1 VRFILKEETMSRY
14 FLGIDIGGT
23 KSHALI
29 ANDQG
34 VALGFAEG
42 PAGSYEY
49 VGWDGLRHALHEV
62 TDCVLASIKP
72 AQARLSDRL
81 SDRLSGVGLGIA
93 GYDWPGE
100 REPTRQAIAS
110 LALDAPL
117 AFVNDTVIGL
127 MAGATEGWGVAV
139 VAGTGS
145 NAHGRDREGN
155 HGQMTGGGPVLGEYA
170 GGDDLVTQAV
180 FAIDR
185 AWTRRG
191 PETKLAEAFV
201 RLAGAQDTLDL
212 LEGIVLGRYT
222 ISASA
227 APVVFDVARAGD
239 RVARDLIRWAGKEL
253 ASQAIG
259 VIRQLALEALTF
271 EVVLIGSLYKGG
283 ALLIDPMREAIH
295 EVAPGARLVRL
306 TAPPVIGAVMLAME
320 QVGIDYPPLR
330 PTLIETTEGL
340 MTSHEEG

>member
-1 VRFILKEETMSRY
+1 MPRY

-23 KSHALI
+23 KSHALV
-29 ANDQG
+29 ANAQG

-62 TDCVLASIKP
+62 TDCVLALTKITK
-72 AQARLSDRL
+72 AQ
-81 SDRLSGVGLGIA
+81 LSGVGLGIA

-110 LALDAPL
+110 LELDAPL

-145 NAHGRDREGN
+145 NAHGRDREGK

-170 GGDDLVTQAV
+170 GGDDLVTQAI

-191 PETKLAEAFV
+191 PETRLAEAFV

-212 LEGIVLGRYT
+212 LEGIVLGRYVLPAT
-222 ISASA
+222 A
-227 APVVFDVARAGD
+227 APIVFDVAREGD
-239 RVARDLIRWAGKEL
+239 AVARDLIRWAGREL

-259 VIRQLALEALTF
+259 VIRQLGCEALAF
-271 EVVLIGSLYKGG
+271 DVVLIGGLYKGG
-283 ALLIDPMREAIH
+283 PLLIDPMREAIH

-306 TAPPVIGAVMLAME
+306 TAPPVVGAVMLAVE
-320 QVGIDYPPLR
+320 QVGLDYPPLR
-330 PTLIETTEGL
+330 PMLIETTEGL
-340 MTSHEEG
+340 MTSH